1 MNRTLEDLVIFKHRV
16 ELLIESI
23 RHELE
28 IYERMTFDGVD
39 KEDRLYYS
47 GLMLYVVYI
56 NEYLMSGSIP
66 EFVYDDYDHPSW
78 SALADTVDELC
89 LRRRSI
95 DLNLLY
101 DLIENRLPEYLAF
114 FEQVRDDLSRRIDE
128 MRNVTSSIEK
138 C

>member
-56 NEYLMSGSIP
+56 NEYLMPGSIP
-66 EFVYDDYDHPSW
+66 EFVYDEYDHPSW

-101 DLIENRLPEYLAF
+101 DLIENRLSGDLVF

-128 MRNVTSSIEK
+128 MRSNRN
-138 C
+138 

>member
-56 NEYLMSGSIP
+56 NEYLMPGSIP
-66 EFVYDDYDHPSW
+66 EFVYDEYDHPSW

-101 DLIENRLPEYLAF
+101 DLIENRLPGDLVF

-128 MRNVTSSIEK
+128 MRSNRN
-138 C
+138 

>member
-56 NEYLMSGSIP
+56 NEYLMPGSIP
-66 EFVYDDYDHPSW
+66 EFAYDEYNHPSW
-78 SALADTVDELC
+78 SALADTTDEL
-89 LRRRSI
+89 LHEYKHI
-95 DLNLLY
+95 DLDLLY
-101 DLIENRLPEYLAF
+101 DLIENRLHEYLAF

-128 MRNVTSSIEK
+128 MRL
-138 C
+138 

>member
-28 IYERMTFDGVD
+28 IYERMTFDGTD

-66 EFVYDDYDHPSW
+66 EFVYDEYDHPAW
-78 SALADTVDELC
+78 YALADTVDELC

-95 DLNLLY
+95 DLDLLY

-128 MRNVTSSIEK
+128 MRSN
-138 C
+138 CN

>member
-47 GLMLYVVYI
+47 SLMLYVVYI
-56 NEYLMSGSIP
+56 NEYLMPGSIP
-66 EFVYDDYDHPSW
+66 EFVYDEYDHPSW

-101 DLIENRLPEYLAF
+101 DLIENRLPGDLVF

-128 MRNVTSSIEK
+128 MRSNRN
-138 C
+138 

>member
-23 RHELE
+23 RHALE
-28 IYERMTFDGVD
+28 IYERMIFDSAD

-56 NEYLMSGSIP
+56 NEYLMSGSMS
-66 EFVYDDYDHPSW
+66 EFVYDEYDHPAW
-78 SALADTVDELC
+78 SALSDVTDKLC

-95 DLNLLY
+95 DLDLLY
-101 DLIENRLPEYLAF
+101 DLIENHLPGDLVF

-128 MRNVTSSIEK
+128 MRL
-138 C
+138 

>member
-56 NEYLMSGSIP
+56 NEYLMPGSIP
-66 EFVYDDYDHPSW
+66 EFVYDEYDHPSW

-101 DLIENRLPEYLAF
+101 DLIENRLPEDLVF

-128 MRNVTSSIEK
+128 MRSNRN
-138 C
+138 

>member
-47 GLMLYVVYI
+47 GLMLYVVHI

-66 EFVYDDYDHPSW
+66 EFVYDEYDHPAW
-78 SALADTVDELC
+78 SALADMVDELC

-95 DLNLLY
+95 DLDLLY
-101 DLIENRLPEYLAF
+101 DLIENRLPGDLVF

-128 MRNVTSSIEK
+128 MRSN
-138 C
+138 CN

>member
-56 NEYLMSGSIP
+56 NEYLMPGSIP
-66 EFVYDDYDHPSW
+66 EFVYDEYDHPSW

-101 DLIENRLPEYLAF
+101 DLIENRLPGDLVF
-114 FEQVRDDLSRRIDE
+114 FEKVRDDLSRRIDE
-128 MRNVTSSIEK
+128 MRSNRN
-138 C
+138 

>member
-28 IYERMTFDGVD
+28 IYERMTFDGAD

-56 NEYLMSGSIP
+56 NEYLMPGSIP
-66 EFVYDDYDHPSW
+66 EFVYDEYAHPSW

-101 DLIENRLPEYLAF
+101 DLIENRLPGDLVF

-128 MRNVTSSIEK
+128 MRSNRN
-138 C
+138 

>member
-1 MNRTLEDLVIFKHRV
+1 MNRILEDLVIFKHRV

-28 IYERMTFDGVD
+28 IYERMTFDGAD

-66 EFVYDDYDHPSW
+66 EFVYDEYDHPSW
-78 SALADTVDELC
+78 SALSDVTDKLC
-89 LRRRSI
+89 LRHRSI

-101 DLIENRLPEYLAF
+101 DLIENRLPGDLVF

-128 MRNVTSSIEK
+128 MRL
-138 C
+138 

>member
-28 IYERMTFDGVD
+28 IYERMTFDGAD

-56 NEYLMSGSIP
+56 NEYLMPGSIP
-66 EFVYDDYDHPSW
+66 EFVYDEYDHPSW

-101 DLIENRLPEYLAF
+101 DLIENRLSGDLVF

-128 MRNVTSSIEK
+128 MRSNRN
-138 C
+138 

>member
-1 MNRTLEDLVIFKHRV
+1 MNHTLEDLVIFKHRV

-23 RHELE
+23 HHELE
-28 IYERMTFDGVD
+28 IYEHMTFDGVD

-56 NEYLMSGSIP
+56 NEYLMSVSIP
-66 EFVYDDYDHPSW
+66 EFVYDEYDHPAW

-128 MRNVTSSIEK
+128 MRL
-138 C
+138 

>member
-28 IYERMTFDGVD
+28 IYERMTFDGAD

-56 NEYLMSGSIP
+56 NEYLMPGSIP
-66 EFVYDDYDHPSW
+66 EFVYDEYDHPAW
-78 SALADTVDELC
+78 SALADTVDKLC

-95 DLNLLY
+95 DLDLLY

-128 MRNVTSSIEK
+128 MRSNRN
-138 C
+138 

>member
-56 NEYLMSGSIP
+56 NEHLKPGSMS
-66 EFVYDDYDHPSW
+66 EFVYNEYAHPSW
-78 SALADTVDELC
+78 SALAGTTDK
-89 LRRRSI
+89 LRRGYKHI
-95 DLNLLY
+95 DLNILY
-101 DLIENRLPEYLAF
+101 DLIENRLPKDLVF
-114 FEQVRDDLSRRIDE
+114 FEQVEEDLSRRINALDL
-128 MRNVTSSIEK
+128 
-138 C
+138 

>member
-56 NEYLMSGSIP
+56 NEYLMLGSIP
-66 EFVYDDYDHPSW
+66 EFVYDEYDRPAW

-95 DLNLLY
+95 DLDLLY
-101 DLIENRLPEYLAF
+101 DSIENRLPEYLAF

-128 MRNVTSSIEK
+128 MRL
-138 C
+138 